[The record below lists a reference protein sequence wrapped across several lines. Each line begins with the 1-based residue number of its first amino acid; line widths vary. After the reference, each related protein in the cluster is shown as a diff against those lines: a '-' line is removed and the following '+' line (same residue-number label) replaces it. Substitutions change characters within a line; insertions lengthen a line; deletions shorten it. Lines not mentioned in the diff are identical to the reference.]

1 MAKSPEAFRTISE
14 VAEWLG
20 IQAHV
25 LRFWESKFS
34 QVKPIKRAGGRRYYR
49 PTDML
54 LLGGIKRL
62 LHDDGLTIKGVQKI
76 LREEGMSHVAD
87 LSQPLDDLTISQLD
101 DAPAPTPE
109 PEPVAEEKGVV
120 LSFETPAE
128 DAPAPVMDAGTDLFG
143 DAPEPVAPPQD
154 SAPAPVDE
162 MMEDA
167 PAAATEELPEA
178 VDPEPA
184 PIEAA
189 DAEPEPMTEALVADD
204 IAPASDDAT
213 EAVTPTADELAP
225 SEQPVPSSALP
236 AFLRRPLDE
245 PAQPTDPAPDMDHSA
260 STAEPEPEPDAPQAP
275 KPRDIGM
282 PQVQSEAEIE
292 ADPGILSR
300 VHGLRHV
307 SGSQAAAM
315 APLLDRLTR
324 LRDSMAA
331 RRRGGGAPTPPPA

>member
-236 AFLRRPLDE
+236 AFCAAPWMSPRSRQIRHRIWTTAQAPLSPSQSQTPLRPQNRATSACRRCSPRRKLKQT
-245 PAQPTDPAPDMDHSA
+245 PASCPA
-260 STAEPEPEPDAPQAP
+260 STACA
-275 KPRDIGM
+275 M
-282 PQVQSEAEIE
+282 S
-292 ADPGILSR
+292 
-300 VHGLRHV
+300 
-307 SGSQAAAM
+307 AAAR
-315 APLLDRLTR
+315 PLQWPRCWIV
-324 LRDSMAA
+324 
-331 RRRGGGAPTPPPA
+331 